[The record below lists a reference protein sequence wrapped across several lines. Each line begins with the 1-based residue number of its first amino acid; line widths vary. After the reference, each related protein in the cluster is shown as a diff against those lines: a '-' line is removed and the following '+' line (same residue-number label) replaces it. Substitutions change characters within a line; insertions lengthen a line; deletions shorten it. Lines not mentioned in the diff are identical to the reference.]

1 MVQMD
6 KGRQACDVR
15 KWDEKGQ
22 GEHKEDEDGDY
33 RVNVK
38 ERSCIGNF
46 QYPPESLWRVERLD
60 KQRLSYEEVRGAE
73 EYAGLGENVRE
84 DEWNV

>member
-1 MVQMD
+1 M
-6 KGRQACDVR
+6 
-15 KWDEKGQ
+15 
-22 GEHKEDEDGDY
+22 
-33 RVNVK
+33 K

-46 QYPPESLWRVERLD
+46 QYPPESLWRVERLG